1 MPVVSEAQRRFM
13 FATEKGQTDAPPSVG
28 RDFIN
33 ASHGLRNLPK
43 RVKHKIGKRTSVPV
57 TFGGA

>member
-1 MPVVSEAQRRFM
+1 M